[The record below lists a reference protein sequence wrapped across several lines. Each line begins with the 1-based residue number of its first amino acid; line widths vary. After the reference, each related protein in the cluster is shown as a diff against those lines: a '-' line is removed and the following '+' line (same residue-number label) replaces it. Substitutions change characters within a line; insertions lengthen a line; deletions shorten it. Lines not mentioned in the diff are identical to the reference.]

1 MSFWQFFRKADYHKN
16 RPRDLKNSCTGG
28 TACPTIYCLRIPD
41 FLFISFDHFV
51 TMGWKIFW
59 GWNQPFRLPD
69 VEPGLTEW
77 DTCARAG
84 LGLLATED
92 PVPGVP
98 LVPPFMVYV
107 GGGGRLEAVS
117 ILELRTS
124 MSAFCNKQERKIIAH
139 HSKCTFKGL
148 SSKPS
153 GNYIAV
159 PNFCFL
165 S

>member
-1 MSFWQFFRKADYHKN
+1 MTKWSKEKKKKIRYI
-16 RPRDLKNSCTGG
+16 LK
-28 TACPTIYCLRIPD
+28 TIN
-41 FLFISFDHFV
+41 V
-51 TMGWKIFW
+51 
-59 GWNQPFRLPD
+59 NQPFHSPD

-98 LVPPFMVYV
+98 LGPPFMVYV

-124 MSAFCNKQERKIIAH
+124 MSAFCNKPEHKVRAQ
-139 HSKCTFKGL
+139 HSKCTYTVKSLLESCLDFTFSPSPSVKIQIKAGEIIRK
-148 SSKPS
+148 SKVHIPALE
-153 GNYIAV
+153 GQI
-159 PNFCFL
+159 FL
-165 S
+165 HFLFLNPLHKTE

>member
-1 MSFWQFFRKADYHKN
+1 MKPQNNFHPIVTKWSKEMKKKIRY
-16 RPRDLKNSCTGG
+16 PE
-28 TACPTIYCLRIPD
+28 TINL
-41 FLFISFDHFV
+41 
-51 TMGWKIFW
+51 
-59 GWNQPFRLPD
+59 NQPFHSPD

-98 LVPPFMVYV
+98 PVPPFMVYV

-117 ILELRTS
+117 ILELKTS
-124 MSAFCNKQERKIIAH
+124 ISAFCNKPELKIRAQI
-139 HSKCTFKGL
+139 SKCTYI
-148 SSKPS
+148 SKYYS
-153 GNYIAV
+153 LGTLFHCSYFYYNTWVDIRM
-159 PNFCFL
+159 